1 MNKKTINFAEKIRV
15 SMFNE
20 FLNYISSIPE
30 ASDIKKSNDNTLF
43 FKYKD
48 LFFVF
53 TTETTDPYYIRL
65 ILPNIANVNDV
76 ENVNTLINDYNN
88 KFKVV
93 KVSIIND
100 NFIWLSA
107 EQFLYSKENSSGLFE
122 RMINILEDVIT
133 DFRKETN
140 K

>member
-30 ASDIKKSNDNTLF
+30 ASDIKKNNDNTLF

>member
-1 MNKKTINFAEKIRV
+1 
-15 SMFNE
+15 MFYE

-30 ASDIKKSNDNTLF
+30 ASDIKKNNDNTLF